1 MSEQSFARL
10 DDLRLDGARPEPETY
25 CLSRIAGPQGDTVFL
40 AAGRYAGK
48 RGGIEDGAFYA
59 VIHRR
64 FGVWTHLYRVVPADA
79 IHGFIIYLEKAFD
92 GEAVASA
99 RDCLRKLSPA

>member
-1 MSEQSFARL
+1 MSEQSLVR
-10 DDLRLDGARPEPETY
+10 RETPRPEPEAY
-25 CLSRIAGPQGDTVFL
+25 CLSRITGPDDDAVFL
-40 AAGRYAGK
+40 AAGRYPGK
-48 RGGIEDGAFYA
+48 RGRVEDCAFYA

-99 RDCLRKLSPA
+99 RDCLGRIQPA